1 MKGLNFLFK
10 NQSGL
15 RPFDSTINQL
25 NEMFSIVISN
35 LDKGKYIMFII
46 CDMIPKAFDKVWY
59 KGLIYK
65 LQKYGIREEI
75 FGWIETFLTDRTQK
89 IVIKGYFSG
98 IENTNAGVPHG
109 LVLGPFLFLTYINDI
124 VENIINQSRHFADDT
139 SLSE

>member
-15 RPFDSTINQL
+15 QPFDSTINQL

-59 KGLIYK
+59 KGLIY
-65 LQKYGIREEI
+65 LVGIFCS
-75 FGWIETFLTDRTQK
+75 FGTLGNCRLFSIGYETHVNN
-89 IVIKGYFSG
+89 I
-98 IENTNAGVPHG
+98 
-109 LVLGPFLFLTYINDI
+109 YIR
-124 VENIINQSRHFADDT
+124 S
-139 SLSE
+139 